1 MEYFTAN
8 PLKHFYTPTDVRL
21 AYVKQFVYLDLYTV
35 GFCLQ
40 SRPDCLLFCF
50 VICFLPN
57 RYILPIHN
65 RVPPQ
70 FILYRPKPQRIST
83 RSSWTTVYLVIRSK
97 GTVWKGTY
105 TLPFIAIQVY
115 PICGTP
121 VVRVTAVSRGYSS
134 LFMPVLSLF
143 SGHLMPPIWSA
154 SPWLHRCSLQWY
166 RLY

>member
-1 MEYFTAN
+1 VTSGWF
-8 PLKHFYTPTDVRL
+8 FFR
-21 AYVKQFVYLDLYTV
+21 QLYTV
-35 GFCLQ
+35 GSCLQ
-40 SRPDCLLFCF
+40 SGPDSLLFCIF
-50 VICFLPN
+50 VVFLPN
-57 RYILPIHN
+57 PDILTIHN
-65 RVPPQ
+65 RLPPQ
-70 FILYRPKPQRIST
+70 FTLYRPKPHRIST
-83 RSSWTTVYLVIRSK
+83 RSLWTTVYLVIRSK
-97 GTVWKGTY
+97 GTVWNGTN

-115 PICGTP
+115 PLCGTP